1 MQRMAQ
7 IVQVRPDQIERYVEI
22 HREVWP
28 EVLATIADCNIR
40 NYSIFL
46 RQPENLLF
54 AYFEYH
60 GSDYAADQAKMAA
73 DPKTQEWW
81 EITNPM
87 QQPLSTIVAGEWWAG
102 AEEVF
107 HVD

>member
-1 MQRMAQ
+1 MKRMGLVLG
-7 IVQVRPDQIERYVEI
+7 IRPEGIEEYKKL
-22 HREVWP
+22 HAAVWP
-28 EVLATIADCNIR
+28 EVLAKIADCNIR

-60 GSDYAADQAKMAA
+60 GTDFAADSAKMAA
-73 DPKTQEWW
+73 DPHTQKWW
-81 EITNPM
+81 SINMPL
-87 QQPLSTIVAGEWWAG
+87 QQPLDTRAEGDWWASM
-102 AEEVF
+102 EEVF

>member
-1 MQRMAQ
+1 MQRMGFVVGIEQGQ
-7 IVQVRPDQIERYVEI
+7 IAEY
-22 HREVWP
+22 HRLHQAVWP

-60 GSDYAADQAKMAA
+60 GSDFAVDAAKMAA
-73 DPKTQEWW
+73 DPKTQAWW
-81 EITNPM
+81 KITMPM
-87 QQPLSTIVAGEWWAG
+87 QRPLSTCKPGEWWA
-102 AEEVF
+102 AMEEQF

>member
-1 MQRMAQ
+1 MKRMGLVLGISPRAS
-7 IVQVRPDQIERYVEI
+7 RSTSGL
-22 HREVWP
+22 HAAVWP

-46 RQPENLLF
+46 QQPENLLF

-60 GSDYAADQAKMAA
+60 GTDFAADSAKMAA
-73 DPKTQEWW
+73 DPHTQKWW
-81 EITNPM
+81 SINMPL
-87 QQPLSTIVAGEWWAG
+87 QQPLDTRAEGEWWASM
-102 AEEVF
+102 EEVF

>member
-28 EVLATIADCNIR
+28 EVLATIADCNIA

-46 RQPENLLF
+46 RQPENPLF

-87 QQPLSTIVAGEWWAG
+87 QQPLSTISAGEWWAG

>member
-1 MQRMAQ
+1 MKRMGS
-7 IVQVRPDQIERYVEI
+7 ILGIKPEHIEQYKQL
-22 HREVWP
+22 HAAVWP
-28 EVLATIADCNIR
+28 EVLAKIADCNIR
-40 NYSIFL
+40 NYTIFL

-60 GSDYAADQAKMAA
+60 GTDFAADSAKMAA

-81 EITNPM
+81 SINMPL
-87 QQPLSTIVAGEWWAG
+87 QQPLETRKEGDWWADM
-102 AEEVF
+102 EEVF